1 MSTVEEILANSPEA
15 PVAPEQSPRNRYR
28 ASRRRATRALRPGR
42 TPAGVAVA
50 AVLSFLTWAAF
61 AGLAGGLFGHPI
73 DVPYAARLLSVTW
86 GHPMLR
92 TAAGVMIV
100 VGGVLVVLA
109 LFPGRPR
116 LVPLETTDP
125 DLVIGL
131 TRSGLRRTLASAAR
145 DVPGVDNV
153 SVRFLRKQIEVIV
166 VTDAQRT
173 GESLREVGAAIGDR
187 LCGLGAQCRHEVVV
201 RLRRRG
207 I

>member
-1 MSTVEEILANSPEA
+1 MSTVEEILASSA
-15 PVAPEQSPRNRYR
+15 PAAPEPSPRNRYR
-28 ASRRRATRALRPGR
+28 AARRRATRALRPGR

-50 AVLSFLTWAAF
+50 AVLSLLAWAAF
-61 AGLAGGLFGHPI
+61 AGLAGELFGYPLNL
-73 DVPYAARLLSVTW
+73 PYAARLLSVTW
-86 GHPMLR
+86 GHPIFH
-92 TAAGVMIV
+92 AAASVMV
-100 VGGVLVVLA
+100 VAGGVLVVLA
-109 LFPGRPR
+109 LIPGRPR

-131 TRSGLRRTLASAAR
+131 TRSGLRRTLAAAAW
-145 DVPGVDNV
+145 DVPGVSDV
-153 SVRFLRKQIEVIV
+153 SVRFLRKQLEVTV

-173 GESLREVGAAIGDR
+173 GELLREVGAAIGDR